1 MFEISEFESQD
12 MKRLF
17 KRVGKVADG
26 RQVSSRIRFMLR
38 FVEYILIPDHFP
50 LYGCMYLILYH
61 STNRSTRYHTVPK
74 LTLCH
79 ISSCYVYA

>member
-1 MFEISEFESQD
+1 

-38 FVEYILIPDHFP
+38 YVNVNS
-50 LYGCMYLILYH
+50 GQYLRLP
-61 STNRSTRYHTVPK
+61 SRRAGP
-74 LTLCH
+74 
-79 ISSCYVYA
+79 